1 MGVTMVTR
9 VDSWLFNFLLVL
21 PLLSEWRAGHLLLEA
36 LQGRSETQGQ
46 SKVSPGPDESC
57 ASLKHPV

>member
-46 SKVSPGPDESC
+46 SKVSPGPDES
-57 ASLKHPV
+57 